1 MKTVVCFTSTQQGNW
16 GQKKIMNMQKLF
28 LSICRSILKFQ
39 VEGNKS
45 GFKKILLCKPLDILA
60 FNNQRVGIH
69 LSSFSN
75 IKVKK
80 LLKQLLRYKM
90 NFVSLV
96 SGHDWQLTLSWWA
109 SISLACRAGVL
120 FLTKAQK
127 YINRSCH
134 LESSCKTDRGWR
146 KQENFF
152 LPSPLPFL
160 YFEPSTS
167 PSKSFF
173 DLPKE
178 ED

>member
-1 MKTVVCFTSTQQGNW
+1 
-16 GQKKIMNMQKLF
+16 MNMQKLF

-109 SISLACRAGVL
+109 SISLACTAGVL
-120 FLTKAQK
+120 FLTKAQR
-127 YINRSCH
+127 YINHSCH
-134 LESSCKTDRGWR
+134 LESSCKTDGGME
-146 KQENFF
+146 KTGKFF
-152 LPSPLPFL
+152 PPLPLL

-167 PSKSFF
+167 PVKSFF
-173 DLPKE
+173 DSPKE

>member
-1 MKTVVCFTSTQQGNW
+1 MKTLVCFTSTQQENW
-16 GQKKIMNMQKLF
+16 GQKKIMNMLKLF

-90 NFVSLV
+90 SFVSLV
-96 SGHDWQLTLSWWA
+96 SGHHWQLTLSSWA
-109 SISLACRAGVL
+109 SISLACRAGV
-120 FLTKAQK
+120 F
-127 YINRSCH
+127 NRSCH

-146 KQENFF
+146 KQQNFF

-167 PSKSFF
+167 PLKSFF
-173 DLPKE
+173 DSPKE